1 MPIDITS
8 YLQSITEECNALK
21 NRVRHLIEDRHW
33 ATDGAWKES
42 VLRALISRTLP
53 SNYSVASGFVVTDSG
68 PSTQIDVLIYDNTLP
83 VLYKGGDLV
92 FVPPAACVGII
103 EVKSSLN
110 STGFRQATVKLADNC
125 GLVRRYETEKR
136 LFSGIFAFEGNGT
149 PGTLL
154 EHIDAAAQGQE
165 SRIVN
170 HVSIGPSTFI
180 KYWPT
185 HPESGQ
191 AHYRHWHHYE
201 VEQMAP
207 GYFVHNLMSFL
218 AGENLVRGN
227 NIWFP
232 REGKEGRRV
241 HARRFTERPADIAA

>member
-8 YLQSITEECNALK
+8 YLKSITEECDALK

-68 PSTQIDVLIYDNTLP
+68 PSTQIDVLIYDNRVP

-92 FVPPAACVGII
+92 FVPPAACVGIV
-103 EVKSSLN
+103 EVKSRLN
-110 STGFRQATVKLADNC
+110 STGFRRAAAKLADNC
-125 GLVRRYETEKR
+125 GLVLRYETEKR
-136 LFSGIFAFEGNGT
+136 LFSGIFAFEGDGT
-149 PGTLL
+149 SGRLL
-154 EHIDAAAQGQE
+154 EHIDTAAQGQVT
-165 SRIVN
+165 RIVN

-180 KYWPT
+180 KYWPY
-185 HPESGQ
+185 HPDSGQ
-191 AHYRHWHHYE
+191 AHYEHWHQYT

-218 AGENLVRGN
+218 ADEDLVRGN
-227 NIWFP
+227 NVWFP
-232 REGKEGRRV
+232 REGKESRRLQV
-241 HARRFTERPADIAA
+241 RHFMARPADIAA